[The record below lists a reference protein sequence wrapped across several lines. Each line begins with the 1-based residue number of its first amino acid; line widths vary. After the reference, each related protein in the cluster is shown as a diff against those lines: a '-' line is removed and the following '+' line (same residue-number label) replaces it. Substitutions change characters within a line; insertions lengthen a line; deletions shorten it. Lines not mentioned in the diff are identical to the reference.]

1 MSQGTERELQ
11 KRYHAA
17 LRKYFEAN
25 ATLEGLIGPEFE
37 EAFRRAEQSRAEFDQ
52 VRHEVLEFRA
62 KAEGA

>member
-1 MSQGTERELQ
+1 MTQGTEPELQ
-11 KRYHAA
+11 RRYHAA

-25 ATLEGLIGPEFE
+25 ASLEGLIGPEFV
-37 EAFRRAEQSRAEFDQ
+37 EAYRRAEQSRAEFDE